1 MKCVILAAGEGI
13 RMRPLTLEKPKALLR
28 VAGKTLL
35 EHIINA
41 LPKEIDEL
49 ILVIGYKGEQIKS
62 FLGEKFNGF
71 KVRYVWQKEKTGTGR
86 ALQICQPFLGR
97 DKFLMFYGDD
107 LYDSKGLE
115 NLLKYDLA
123 LAVNRVADPSRFGVV
138 LTDQR
143 NKILEIEEKP
153 ENPKS
158 NLISTGAMMLDARIF
173 NYPPVKHSSGEY
185 FLTTMIDGLV
195 KEHDVFAVSV
205 PVWIPIG
212 FPEDL
217 KKAEDELNILFTK
230 RNF

>member
-13 RMRPLTLEKPKALLR
+13 RMRPLTLDKPKPLLQ

-35 EHIINA
+35 EHIIEA
-41 LPKEIDEL
+41 LPKETDEL
-49 ILVIGYKGEQIKS
+49 ILVIGYKGDQIKS
-62 FLGEKFNGF
+62 FLGEKFRGF

-86 ALQICQPFLGR
+86 ALQICRPLLGR

-107 LYDSKGLE
+107 LYDAKGLE
-115 NLLKYDLA
+115 NLLKHDLA
-123 LAVNRVADPSRFGVV
+123 LAVNRVANPSRFGVV
-138 LTDQR
+138 LTDQK

-158 NLISTGAMMLDARIF
+158 NLVSTGAMKLDARIF

-185 FLTTMIDGLV
+185 FLTTMIEGLIKDHNV
-195 KEHDVFAVSV
+195 LAVPV

-212 FPEDL
+212 YPEDL
-217 KKAEDELNILFTK
+217 KKAEEILRVRAKTS
-230 RNF
+230 